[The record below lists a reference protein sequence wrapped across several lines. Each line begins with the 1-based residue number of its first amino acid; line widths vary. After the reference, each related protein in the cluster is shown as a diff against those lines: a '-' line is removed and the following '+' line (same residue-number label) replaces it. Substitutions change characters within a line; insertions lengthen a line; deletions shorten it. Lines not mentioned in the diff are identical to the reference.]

1 MTKVSYDEAAMED
14 GETRIVHENGRTLE
28 MTGEQANGEW
38 FAYNGDSEAKCFWQ
52 GYYESDGEVD
62 VMQDE
67 DGNELA
73 RFAAGD
79 DEALLAWAEQVLAAD
94 EG

>member
-1 MTKVSYDEAAMED
+1 MTKVSYDAAAMED
-14 GETRIVHENGRTLE
+14 GETLMVHENGRVLE
-28 MTGEQANGEW
+28 MTGEQSNGEW
-38 FAYNGDSEAKCFWQ
+38 FAYNGDGSDKSNCFAQ

-79 DEALLAWAEQVLAAD
+79 DEALLAWAEQVLA
-94 EG
+94 